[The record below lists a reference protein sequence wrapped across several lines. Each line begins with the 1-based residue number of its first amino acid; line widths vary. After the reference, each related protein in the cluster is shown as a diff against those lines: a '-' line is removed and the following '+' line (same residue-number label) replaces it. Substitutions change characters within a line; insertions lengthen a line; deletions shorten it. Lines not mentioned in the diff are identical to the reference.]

1 MCKIVIL
8 DFFHQLNYNVSRAG
22 GSKAGRGS
30 ETCVFCH
37 FRLVVPGPD
46 LRLAQP
52 GGQAGFL
59 LSSPF
64 YLMPE
69 ADPSFRLII

>member
-8 DFFHQLNYNVSRAG
+8 DFFHQLITTFRELEV
-22 GSKAGRGS
+22 GRR
-30 ETCVFCH
+30 EEDRKPVFFH
-37 FRLVVPGPD
+37 FRPVVPGPV

-52 GGQAGFL
+52 VGQAGFL

-64 YLMPE
+64 YLMTE